1 MKRKNAG
8 FSWSGAL
15 LFFVSNTITVTLSM
29 FLFSFTDAQ
38 TNGNKWVIA
47 IVILLAILFLSVAW
61 TIVDIFRRRKMNDQ
75 PTEKILEATERI
87 AAGDFSTRI
96 LITRKYKYYNQYDY
110 IAENLNIMAAELQ
123 KSKMLNSDFVSNVSH
138 ELKTP
143 LTVIRSYAQLLQEE
157 KDEEKR
163 IKYAQA
169 LMDAVSRMSQ
179 LVTSILQLNKLE
191 NQKIIPEKKV
201 FRLDEALA
209 EAVLGYEELL
219 ERKEIE
225 LDCDFEEISVLSS
238 QSYLDLVWNNL
249 LSNAVKFTDRG
260 GKITVKLKRDG
271 KNVVVS
277 VKDTGCGISPETGA
291 RIFDKFY
298 QGDTSHSGEGNGLG
312 LALVKKV
319 IQILG
324 GEISVA
330 SELGKGSTFRVVLK
344 DAIV

>member
-96 LITRKYKYYNQYDY
+96 LITRKYKHYNQYDY

>member
-8 FSWSGAL
+8 FSWSGMV
-15 LFFVSNTITVTLSM
+15 LFFVSNAITVTLSM
-29 FLFSFTDAQ
+29 FLFSFTD
-38 TNGNKWVIA
+38 THTDGNKWIIA

-61 TIVDIFRRRKMNDQ
+61 MIVDIFRRKKMIDQ
-75 PTEKILEATERI
+75 PTERILEATERI

-96 LITRKYKYYNQYDY
+96 LITRSYKKYDQYDC
-110 IAENLNIMAAELQ
+110 IAENLNVMTAELQ
-123 KSKMLNSDFVSNVSH
+123 KSEMLKSDFISNVSH

-143 LTVIRSYAQLLQEE
+143 LTVIRSYAQLLKEE

-163 IKYAQA
+163 EKYAQT
-169 LMDAVSRMSQ
+169 LMDATLRTSQ

-191 NQKIIPEKKV
+191 NQKILPEKTT

-209 EAVLGYEELL
+209 ESILGYEELL
-219 ERKEIE
+219 ERKELEISCE
-225 LDCDFEEISVLSS
+225 LEEISVTSS
-238 QSYLDLVWNNL
+238 RSYLDLVWNNL
-249 LSNAVKFTDRG
+249 LSNAVKFTDKG
-260 GKITVKLKRDG
+260 GKITVKLTREG
-271 KNVVVS
+271 KNVAVCVS
-277 VKDTGCGISPETGA
+277 DTGCGISPETGA

-324 GEISVA
+324 GEISVT